1 MNRRLQD
8 QIKFLIEIDKV
19 KHVFRRTKLL
29 NASRYENDAEHAW
42 HLAMMAMVLRE
53 YSNETV
59 DLIRV
64 LKMVLIH
71 DLVEIDAGDFF
82 LYDEAAAK
90 QKEEAEAKAAARV
103 FGLLP
108 EDQGREFNELWE
120 EFEQRKTP
128 EARFAAAL
136 DRLEPLMQ
144 NAHTEGCTWKKHGI
158 KRDQVI
164 RKNKPILT
172 AGSEELW
179 TFVEALLEESAQKGY
194 FPE

>member
-1 MNRRLQD
+1 MNGRLQD

-19 KHVFRRTKLL
+19 KHIFRRTKLL
-29 NASRYENDAEHAW
+29 DASRYENDAEHAW
-42 HLAMMAMVLRE
+42 HLAMMAMVLQE
-53 YSNETV
+53 YSNEKV
-59 DLIRV
+59 DLTRV

-90 QKEEAEAKAAARV
+90 QKEEAEAKAAERV

-108 EDQGREFNELWE
+108 EDQGREFKELWE
-120 EFEQRKTP
+120 EFEQKRTP

-136 DRLEPLMQ
+136 DRMEPLMQ
-144 NAHTEGCTWKKHGI
+144 NALTEGCTWKKHGV
-158 KRDQVI
+158 KKDLVI
-164 RKNKPILT
+164 AKNKPVV
-172 AGSEELW
+172 AGGSKELW
-179 TFVEALLEESAQKGY
+179 TFIEGILEESARKGY